1 MRQEMIHWKREKTL
15 QNVTLCDSRR
25 PREGTKSLICKL
37 ALLVGMPSCY
47 NKITP
52 WIQYATQLSSL
63 YSTIIYQEIS
73 MSWQIIWHCIG
84 AGNWSF
90 KLLPTRN
97 FKVQEK
103 KKSIV
108 LATAVNYTLQSMI
121 DKKEECWWAITTPGK
136 RTTKGLEMTPKLWH
150 TCTQQKI
157 KASS

>member
-15 QNVTLCDSRR
+15 QNVTPCDSRR

-103 KKSIV
+103 KKIHCIGHCCK
-108 LATAVNYTLQSMI
+108 LYPTVNDWQEGRMLVSHYHLW
-121 DKKEECWWAITTPGK
+121 EEDHQGTGDDP
-136 RTTKGLEMTPKLWH
+136 
-150 TCTQQKI
+150 
-157 KASS
+157 